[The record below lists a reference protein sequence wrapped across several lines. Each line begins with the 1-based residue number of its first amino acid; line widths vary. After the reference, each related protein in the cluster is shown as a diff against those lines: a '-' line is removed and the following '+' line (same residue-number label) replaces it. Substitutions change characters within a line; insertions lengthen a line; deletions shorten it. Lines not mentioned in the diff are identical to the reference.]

1 MYPATSLAEI
11 EESPWDY
18 LPAREQPTWHNHP
31 EYQRC
36 RTQLGTS
43 APLVTESEIATAHRA
58 LASVAVGD
66 ARLLQAGDCAES
78 FAESDPVSTAAKVAA
93 ITRLGNLL
101 AKRTGQEV
109 VRFGRMAG
117 QYAKPRSNPTEIVNG
132 VEMPVFRGHL
142 VNAPD
147 EHVIARH
154 CDPRRLLRAYWA
166 SGQVLAALRTHWRGD
181 HSGPWV
187 SHEALVMDYES
198 PQVHKSERTGRLYLG
213 STHFPWIGERT
224 RQLDHAQVSLLS
236 AVSNPVACKVGP
248 KMDPRTVVT
257 LCGMLDP
264 ERIPG
269 RLTLIVRMGEDAIDE
284 AFAPIAHAVRRAGHP
299 VIWLSDPMHGNT
311 VKTSSG
317 KKTRHLNAMIQ
328 EASRFRA
335 TLEELGQHAGGLHL
349 EVAAADVTECVGG
362 PVADEDSLGARYESL
377 CDPRLNPEQA
387 HELIEAV
394 F

>member
-1 MYPATSLAEI
+1 MSTAASLAEI
-11 EESPWDY
+11 DASPWDS
-18 LPAREQPTWHNHP
+18 LPAREQPAWRNYS

-36 RTQLGTS
+36 RAELS
-43 APLVTESEIATAHRA
+43 DSDPLVTESEIAAAHRA
-58 LASVAVGD
+58 LAAVALGD

-78 FAESDPVSTAAKVAA
+78 FGESDPVSTAAKVAT

-101 AKRTGQEV
+101 ARRTGQEV
-109 VRFGRMAG
+109 VRFGRIAG

-147 EHVIARH
+147 PHVIARQ
-154 CDPRRLLRAYWA
+154 CDPRRLLQAYHA
-166 SGQVLAALRTHWRGD
+166 SAQVLAALRTHWKD
-181 HSGPWV
+181 DSSGPWA

-198 PQVHKSERTGRLYLG
+198 PQVFRSDRTGQLYLG

-236 AVSNPVACKVGP
+236 AMSNPVACKVGP
-248 KMDPRTVVT
+248 TTDPQTVVT

-269 RLTLIVRMGEDAIDE
+269 RLTLIVRMGRDAIAE
-284 AFAPIAHAVRRAGHP
+284 ALAPVVRAVRRAGHP
-299 VIWLSDPMHGNT
+299 VVWLSDPMHGNT
-311 VKTSSG
+311 VRTSSG
-317 KKTRHLNAMIQ
+317 KKTRHLATMIQ
-328 EASRFRA
+328 EATRFRA

-349 EVAAADVTECVGG
+349 EVASADVTECVGG
-362 PVADEDSLGARYESL
+362 TVAHEDSLGARYESL

-387 HELIEAV
+387 HELIESV